1 MKELNESHFAIL
13 RRHMSE
19 VIAINVDKDTRG
31 VVGRWK
37 DSSIYGT
44 IAGTIE
50 GRDGH
55 TWPVVGY
62 RHPNHLVDRV
72 EANANRA
79 AVVHRLR
86 RIEQEIQKHNLE
98 QLDVTKHRG

>member
-1 MKELNESHFAIL
+1 MRPFDEGNQL
-13 RRHMSE
+13 RNDRQ

-55 TWPVVGY
+55 TWPVVVCDG
-62 RHPNHLVDRV
+62 NIGII
-72 EANANRA
+72 E
-79 AVVHRLR
+79 
-86 RIEQEIQKHNLE
+86 RI
-98 QLDVTKHRG
+98 